1 MDLTVQQLRYFV
13 AVAHELH
20 FARAAQGLR
29 ISAPSLSQQIAALE
43 RRFGAPLFRRDA
55 RHVELTELGSELL
68 PMARRSIAALDDVV
82 SWAEERRASGAVVR
96 VGLVVG
102 SHIGSVIL
110 GEAARAFPETRW
122 QIRRL
127 GFDGSLTALR
137 TDLVDLVLAPA
148 LAAPS
153 GPDLHAVPLWSEG
166 RVLVVGAGHPLAG
179 RESVT
184 VDEVADEHFV
194 ATLGDEALTDWLGL
208 PRSDGFT
215 PRIAYVAATFE
226 EVLDI
231 CAAGLGVN
239 IAGAGAV
246 SGSPRPGVVF
256 VPVRGLPD
264 ATVYLLRPARAPSAA
279 VLAVEQLAVRVARR
293 ETGRSSS
300 DG

>member
-13 AVAHELH
+13 AVARELH
-20 FARAAQGLR
+20 FARAAQALR

-43 RRFGAPLFRRDA
+43 RKVGGPLFRRDA
-55 RHVELTELGSELL
+55 RRVELTELGTELL
-68 PMARRSIAALDDVV
+68 PKAGRSIAALDDVV
-82 SWAEERRASGAVVR
+82 SWAEERRAGGAVVR

-102 SHIGSVIL
+102 SRIASVIL
-110 GEAARAFPETRW
+110 SEAARAFPGIRW
-122 QIRRL
+122 KITRL

-137 TDLVDLVLAPA
+137 TGRVDVVLAPA
-148 LAAPS
+148 VSAPS

-179 RESVT
+179 RDSVT

-215 PRIAYVAATFE
+215 PKVAYVAATFE

-231 CAAGLGVN
+231 CSAGLGVN

-264 ATVYLLRPARAPSAA
+264 ATVHLLRPARTPSAA
-279 VLAVEQLAVRVARR
+279 VLAVEELAVRVARR
-293 ETGRSSS
+293 ETARDA